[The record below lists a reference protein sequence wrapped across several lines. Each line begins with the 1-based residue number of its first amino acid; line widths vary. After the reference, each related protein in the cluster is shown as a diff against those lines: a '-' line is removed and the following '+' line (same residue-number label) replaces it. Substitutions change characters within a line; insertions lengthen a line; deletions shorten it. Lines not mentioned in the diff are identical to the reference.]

1 MAGTSG
7 KHLLCFVHI
16 GGRFATN
23 GEGFVTYAG
32 DTTRLKIIKESTGFE
47 KFKTMICSMV
57 GKQMNEFIMRF
68 TVSCDLSTFV
78 DLEDEEGMEYLLNFN
93 EEKGNVYVEEKRYD
107 NPQSMIEEP
116 MREEQV

>member
-16 GGRFATN
+16 GGRFITN
-23 GEGFVTYAG
+23 GEGFVTYCG
-32 DTTRLKIIKESTGFE
+32 GTTRLKIIKESTGFE
-47 KFKTMICSMV
+47 EFKTMICSMV